1 MAKSIAKKAWQ
12 KAWERFFVLPAFLVP
27 YFGDLSVK
35 LLLNREGGQ
44 CIRWN
49 IYIIKSYINF
59 AFTVSTFRVSGLIR
73 CECSCVCVYALRSVM
88 PCVHVIEEDAAAFGS
103 FTSAANKSK
112 EGRTIIALS
121 ILDSLN
127 SRYILLIPPLPFA
140 LTDAGAS
147 LFNTF

>member
-1 MAKSIAKKAWQ
+1 
-12 KAWERFFVLPAFLVP
+12 
-27 YFGDLSVK
+27 
-35 LLLNREGGQ
+35 
-44 CIRWN
+44 
-49 IYIIKSYINF
+49 
-59 AFTVSTFRVSGLIR
+59 
-73 CECSCVCVYALRSVM
+73 M

-112 EGRTIIALS
+112 EGRTITALS

-127 SRYILLIPPLPFA
+127 SRYILLTPPLPFA

>member
-1 MAKSIAKKAWQ
+1 MHPLQ
-12 KAWERFFVLPAFLVP
+12 
-27 YFGDLSVK
+27 Y
-35 LLLNREGGQ
+35 
-44 CIRWN
+44 
-49 IYIIKSYINF
+49 IYIYITKSYINF

-140 LTDAGAS
+140 LTDAGAF
-147 LFNTF
+147 LFSTS